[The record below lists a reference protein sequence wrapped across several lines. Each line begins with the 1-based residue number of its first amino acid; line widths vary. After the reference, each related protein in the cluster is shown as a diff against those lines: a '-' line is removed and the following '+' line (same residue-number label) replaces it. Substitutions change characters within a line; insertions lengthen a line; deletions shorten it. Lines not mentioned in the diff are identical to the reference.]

1 MELTG
6 EDTGNGTHVARGGP
20 RVLAGVVGAHH
31 PLLRDVEL
39 EQFEVG
45 VAPVQRRAAAG
56 PTFSGDTSVETRSAY
71 ITGGTRHVD
80 FYSFC

>member
-31 PLLRDVEL
+31 PLLRHVEF
-39 EQFEVG
+39 EQFEVW
-45 VAPVQRRAAAG
+45 VALVHRGAAAG
-56 PTFSGDTSVETRSAY
+56 PTAGTQHAY
-71 ITGGTRHVD
+71 QWERDGLEFG
-80 FYSFC
+80 C